1 MNTAL
6 MCTICRVVG
15 WCANI
20 SHLFTLFSCRKKWLY
35 HSTHGFLPYKYENRR
50 TDDLSLQIGTGY
62 LHMNTLIVRHQRKL
76 SNTLC
81 SDRKFNFKQWSRNDI
96 YRIIRKRNLHILF
109 IQYFTIL
116 KLKILWLQVEFKPKP
131 GVAPLTGGTFF
142 TSLRTV
148 FSKIDQSYI
157 YLLAWLFSVS

>member
-1 MNTAL
+1 MARPTYGLKIFESLEEIKTYWKVRRGFQKNDI
-6 MCTICRVVG
+6 CTLNQRFLACHNHKLWV
-15 WCANI
+15 
-20 SHLFTLFSCRKKWLY
+20 LFSSY
-35 HSTHGFLPYKYENRR
+35 VKYF
-50 TDDLSLQIGTGY
+50 DCFSLWQ
-62 LHMNTLIVRHQRKL
+62 KL
-76 SNTLC
+76 
-81 SDRKFNFKQWSRNDI
+81 KFNFKQWSRNDI
-96 YRIIRKRNLHILF
+96 YQIIRKRNLHILF